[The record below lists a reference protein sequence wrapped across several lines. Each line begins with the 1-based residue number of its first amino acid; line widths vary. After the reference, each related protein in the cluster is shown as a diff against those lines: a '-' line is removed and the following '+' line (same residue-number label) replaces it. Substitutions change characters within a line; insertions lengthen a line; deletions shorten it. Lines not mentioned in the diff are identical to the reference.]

1 MSCAF
6 TLQHRLQFDNAH
18 LRNVQW
24 QFSKR
29 LQYGSLVCLSQD
41 DFETIYFATV
51 TERKVKDLSRGI
63 IQVTFER
70 DLTQILN
77 MTSND
82 EFVMAETTAFFES
95 YRHVL
100 ERLTCMLS
108 VPMMRYI
115 VQCRKDVKPPKYLY
129 TESESKKMNLRS
141 LLKQQARFRHTE
153 VQVLLPRDW
162 PRLEELALNESQLEA
177 VRTALTKE
185 LAIIQGPPG
194 TGKTYV
200 GLKVAQVLLEN
211 NDVWSYPHRY
221 YPYSSLPSYRRKPI
235 LVVCY
240 TNHALDQ
247 FLEGILGFCPEG
259 IIRVGSR
266 SKNESLEPFNLKQIR
281 AQWRKEKKLSDCL
294 RRSIGM
300 TLGALRNSGEKLAM
314 STARY
319 AGSMGNAIIEERALK
334 DSMLAAHYDSLV
346 KVRHHDSGWGLTL
359 VTGQTRSVMA
369 DWLLF
374 GNVVLNQDEEF
385 DPYSM
390 LAQKVSTCILSGTD
404 ICSESDVDT
413 SADVTSLPFAVRA
426 QLYRTW
432 LKKLGLD
439 TGGNRTK
446 TGDNEDL
453 DASKGAPMD
462 DFLPD
467 DVLKPVVDHRLY
479 GAITS
484 SVLQQLEEEKRFCIR
499 AWLGIHEESREMSME
514 VLSNTWDY
522 CLEKDFTTDTIL
534 TVSRIHRIHLYRYWV
549 TGVARK
555 LKFDESK
562 GRRKHAHEKLLKRSQ
577 REILSDDILEP
588 VVNKDLFSAIKRGML
603 QKLERQ
609 TAFCIRTWLGLHEFS
624 QDPHA
629 LERVLEELSAAET
642 DNPDDGEENDDVD
655 ADITYIDDVFEP
667 DERVLDD
674 DYDDDDDEDFF
685 PRGLYSNRLD
695 ASASLTSPKW
705 PTSVPEDGWTIPK
718 STRNKRLGQLKHLLQ
733 KLTPMDE
740 VEARK
745 VTDVWDAKL
754 TLEDRVRLYLFWM
767 KRYRPRLA
775 HTLQDKAVE
784 FRSCSMIY
792 HELKAFGD
800 LEILRQAKVIGMTT
814 TGAARYQKVLARI
827 GCPIIIVEEAAE
839 VLEAHVVTTLHES
852 CQHLILIG
860 DHQQL
865 RPSPTVYELCRHYQ
879 LDLSL
884 FERLVNNKLPHSTL
898 AVQHRMRPEVARLV
912 RHIYPHLED
921 HVTTLDRPHIRGM
934 KEDVFLFHHEALETT
949 HDETIS
955 KSNVHEAALCVGLC
969 RYLLQQG
976 YPPQSIT
983 ILAAYIGQVLEIKK
997 LTQRSSLDGLKD
1009 VLVTAVDNYQ
1019 GEENDVIILSLVRSN
1034 EEGSVGFLGTDNRVC
1049 VALSRARNGLYAFG
1063 NFRILGEKSELWRSV
1078 VKTATEH
1085 GQMGEGLTLRCEN
1098 HPDTEL
1104 LVTTADDFA
1113 GAPEGGC
1120 KLNCD
1125 ARLECGHVCTLF
1137 CHGYDQDHVM
1147 YRCMKACERQVC
1159 DAELHSCP
1167 RRCYE
1172 DCERCMVRV
1181 EKTVPKCGHTE
1192 MVPCSTDPGRWACR
1206 ILVERQWPC
1215 GHLVSAACHHTPDTF
1230 PCPEPCG
1237 APLDCGHGCPGTC
1250 GRCFYS
1256 RVHAPCQVP
1265 CGKALEGCGHLC
1277 PLPCS
1282 TTCLPCRKVC
1292 RFSCSHSAC
1301 TQSCGEPCQPCV
1313 DEPCPWECPHRPCRS
1328 KCSKPCEPCPMT
1340 CRRKLECGHR
1350 CSGCC
1355 GEECVCYSCEESKFV
1370 PLTTTG
1376 QLTKDHQGLTSHE
1389 TTQLI
1394 KLPGCGHIFLAIT
1407 LDVYV
1412 VRKLKSLTA
1421 ARPLTCPACP
1431 KVIED
1436 SACWRYHEKL
1446 HSRHREQQDAKRRLR
1461 DAITVSGQDKIQR
1474 SVCKLSESKG
1484 FDLEAINGYTR
1495 SLLDVN
1501 TAVTITN
1508 QIKFVR
1514 VIELILQ
1521 TLRKTFSERID
1532 FDNDL
1537 TQLVTTITSLRR
1549 DIMADKMMTDQR
1561 RREFAAELRRLTF
1574 IALLQV
1580 AKEMSSA
1587 PNPPSP
1593 IQEQADSLLEIL
1605 TGRHQQDDVASR
1617 IPWSPTKI

>member
-1 MSCAF
+1 MDWTEKPFLRVNKSEGGYKDNNHYLDVQVRLLREDYIRPLRNGLKEYRRTRDTGETSKRNTDLRFYQRVRIVGMSCAF

-221 YPYSSLPSYRRKPI
+221 YQYSSLPSYRRKPI

-549 TGVARK
+549 TGVAHK

-629 LERVLEELSAAET
+629 LE
-642 DNPDDGEENDDVD
+642 
-655 ADITYIDDVFEP
+655 
-667 DERVLDD
+667 
-674 DYDDDDDEDFF
+674 
-685 PRGLYSNRLD
+685 
-695 ASASLTSPKW
+695 
-705 PTSVPEDGWTIPK
+705 
-718 STRNKRLGQLKHLLQ
+718 LKHLLQ

-1147 YRCMKACERQVC
+1147 YRCMKACERQ
-1159 DAELHSCP
+1159 LNFSL
-1167 RRCYE
+1167 
-1172 DCERCMVRV
+1172 
-1181 EKTVPKCGHTE
+1181 
-1192 MVPCSTDPGRWACR
+1192 STA
-1206 ILVERQWPC
+1206 
-1215 GHLVSAACHHTPDTF
+1215 T
-1230 PCPEPCG
+1230 
-1237 APLDCGHGCPGTC
+1237 
-1250 GRCFYS
+1250 
-1256 RVHAPCQVP
+1256 
-1265 CGKALEGCGHLC
+1265 
-1277 PLPCS
+1277 
-1282 TTCLPCRKVC
+1282 
-1292 RFSCSHSAC
+1292 
-1301 TQSCGEPCQPCV
+1301 
-1313 DEPCPWECPHRPCRS
+1313 
-1328 KCSKPCEPCPMT
+1328 
-1340 CRRKLECGHR
+1340 
-1350 CSGCC
+1350 
-1355 GEECVCYSCEESKFV
+1355 
-1370 PLTTTG
+1370 
-1376 QLTKDHQGLTSHE
+1376 
-1389 TTQLI
+1389 
-1394 KLPGCGHIFLAIT
+1394 
-1407 LDVYV
+1407 
-1412 VRKLKSLTA
+1412 
-1421 ARPLTCPACP
+1421 
-1431 KVIED
+1431 
-1436 SACWRYHEKL
+1436 
-1446 HSRHREQQDAKRRLR
+1446 
-1461 DAITVSGQDKIQR
+1461 
-1474 SVCKLSESKG
+1474 
-1484 FDLEAINGYTR
+1484 
-1495 SLLDVN
+1495 
-1501 TAVTITN
+1501 
-1508 QIKFVR
+1508 
-1514 VIELILQ
+1514 
-1521 TLRKTFSERID
+1521 
-1532 FDNDL
+1532 
-1537 TQLVTTITSLRR
+1537 
-1549 DIMADKMMTDQR
+1549 
-1561 RREFAAELRRLTF
+1561 
-1574 IALLQV
+1574 
-1580 AKEMSSA
+1580 
-1587 PNPPSP
+1587 
-1593 IQEQADSLLEIL
+1593 
-1605 TGRHQQDDVASR
+1605 
-1617 IPWSPTKI
+1617 